1 MPRWLKISLRII
13 GVLILLV
20 IIFLVGISIYVS
32 THKQKV
38 IALITTTLNKN
49 LNGELK
55 VGGVDV
61 SFFNGFPNLAIR
73 LKNVSLKDAEWARH
87 HQTLLQAQN
96 LEVSVNTAALLRGTI
111 NVKHI
116 EISDATIDLFTDSS
130 GYSNTSV
137 FKKSKT
143 KKNDAEK
150 NSGNS
155 SLEFDKLSLINVTFK
170 VDDQRAKKLFLFNV
184 SSLKANTKFPSS
196 GFQADIDLDVMAKS
210 MAFNLTNGS
219 FIKNQQVQGNLYA
232 EFNKNTGDI
241 DVNSSD
247 FSIGNIP
254 FGISAKFKT
263 KSKNTDF
270 TFNITSG
277 KILWKSASD
286 LLAKNIA
293 LKLGMFN
300 LDKPF
305 AVKAII
311 SGGLSGGGDP
321 FLDVTADV
329 KNNRLTVPGTI
340 IDDCNFRGEFT
351 NNEVQGKGFTD
362 ANSVIRIYRLNGNY
376 NHLPFA
382 IDTGSISNLDSP
394 IATGNFRSSFPL
406 SNLNYLLG
414 SSTAKFTNGT
424 ANIRLRYKA
433 DIVNYRFNKPVV
445 GGVIDLKGAD
455 ITYLPKKLVFKNTS
469 LSLIF
474 SGPNLVL
481 NNINI
486 QTGRSVVRMQGRV
499 NNFLNL
505 YYNSPEKIV
514 VDWQINSP
522 QMYLAEFLGFLGN
535 NKRAAEATKNKQNS
549 GNIIDQLSNVLT
561 KAQANMH
568 MQVANLHY
576 NKFLATDVLADL
588 VLSDAGIKLN
598 KVSLKNAGGSLKLN
612 GNIIEESTVNKFNI
626 NTVVSKVNVKTFF
639 YSFDNFGLKDI
650 TSQNLDGLLSA
661 KASITGS
668 LTYDGTI
675 VPRSIAGNVDLNL
688 QNGALINYQPLISV
702 GKFVFPFRNL
712 HNISIPN
719 LDAAFELKGENIL
732 IRPMQISSSVINAD
746 VAGTYSLADK
756 TDITLDVPLRDPKND
771 FKLPSAERQKV
782 RNKGIVVHVRA
793 KDDPTGKM
801 KIGWNKE
808 HKIF

>member
-1 MPRWLKISLRII
+1 ML
-13 GVLILLV
+13 
-20 IIFLVGISIYVS
+20 
-32 THKQKV
+32 
-38 IALITTTLNKN
+38 TTTLNKN

-55 VGGVDV
+55 IGAVGV

-73 LKNVSLKDAEWARH
+73 LTNVSLKDAEWVRH
-87 HQTLLQAQN
+87 HQTLLQAQSVD
-96 LEVSVNTAALLRGTI
+96 VSVNTAALLKGTI

-116 EISDATIDLFTDSS
+116 DISDAAIDLFTDST

-137 FKKSKT
+137 FKKSNA
-143 KKNDAEK
+143 KKDTLK
-150 NSGNS
+150 KSGDNS
-155 SLEFDKLSLINVTFK
+155 SLEFDKLTLTNVTFK
-170 VDDQRAKKLFLFNV
+170 VDDRKAKKLFLFDVNA
-184 SSLKANTKFPSS
+184 LKINAKFPSS
-196 GFQADIDLDVMAKS
+196 GFQADIDLDVIAKS

-219 FIKNQQVQGNLYA
+219 FIQEKRVAGNLYA
-232 EFNKNTGDI
+232 ELDKATGVI
-241 DVNSSD
+241 DVNSHD
-247 FSIGNIP
+247 FSIGGDA
-254 FGISAKFKT
+254 FGIIANFKT

-270 TFNITSG
+270 TFNITSD
-277 KILWKSASD
+277 KLLWRSASA

-293 LKLGMFN
+293 IKLGMFN

-311 SGGLSGGGDP
+311 SGAFSGGGDP

-329 KNNRLTVPGTI
+329 KNNKLTVPGST
-340 IDDCNFRGEFT
+340 IDDCNFIGEFT
-351 NNEVQGKGFTD
+351 NNEIKGNGFTD
-362 ANSVIRIYRLNGNY
+362 KNSVIRIIHLNGNY

-394 IATGNFRSSFPL
+394 IATGNFRSNFPL

-414 SSTAKFTNGT
+414 SSVAKFNNGT
-424 ANIRLRYKA
+424 ADIKLRYKA
-433 DIVNYRFNKPVV
+433 DIVNYRINKPIV
-445 GGVIDLKGAD
+445 GGVINLKGVD

-474 SGPNLVL
+474 SGPDLVL

-486 QTGRSVVRMQGRV
+486 QTGRSIVKMQGRV

-505 YYNSPEKIV
+505 YYNAPEKIV
-514 VDWQINSP
+514 VNWQINSP

-535 NKRAAEATKNKQNS
+535 NKRAAAATKNTQNS

-576 NKFLATDVLADL
+576 NKFLATDVIAEL
-588 VLSDAGIKLN
+588 VLSEEGIKLSD
-598 KVSLKNAGGSLKLN
+598 VSLKNAGGSLRLN
-612 GNIIEESTVNKFNI
+612 GDIIQESTLNKFTI
-626 NTVVSKVNVKTFF
+626 NTIVSKVNVKTFF
-639 YSFDNFGLKDI
+639 DSFDNFGLKDI
-650 TSQNLDGLLSA
+650 TSQNLNGLLSA
-661 KASITGS
+661 KANITGS

-675 VPRSIAGNVDLNL
+675 VPRSIAGNIDLNL
-688 QNGALINYQPLISV
+688 QNAALINYEPLISV
-702 GKFVFPFRNL
+702 GKFIFPFRNL

-719 LDAAFELKGENIL
+719 LDAAFELHGENII

-746 VAGTYSLADK
+746 VAGTYSLTDK

-771 FKLPSAERQKV
+771 LKIADKDEREKL

-793 KDDPTGKM
+793 KDDPSGKI